1 MGVVPQFDSLWDQ
14 LTAMEHMR
22 MFSKI
27 KGVHNEDIDEE
38 SEALLDQVGLLDVKN
53 ARCGTFSGGMKRRL
67 SVAISAIGNPRIIF
81 FDEPTTGMDPVSRRN
96 VWELMQSLKKD
107 KTIILT
113 THAMEEA
120 DVLADRIA
128 VVVDGRIKCVG
139 SPLNLKNIY
148 GDGYK
153 VSLVCEP
160 GNEVNAIKLMD
171 QIAPSNKFV
180 DDSGGSMIFTVP
192 LSSTKEITPL
202 FKLIEEVDEDD
213 HDRSQIGSYDTNED
227 ALIAK
232 LKSYVSDCGIS
243 HSTLE
248 EVFMKVTG
256 KKQMKK
262 DRQLREGDK
271 HSPAKQSPT
280 SSHSSGNSAEGELT
294 ERNLSSIVKRKSS
307 RRKVQE
313 EVEGH

>member
-1 MGVVPQFDSLWDQ
+1 
-14 LTAMEHMR
+14 
-22 MFSKI
+22 
-27 KGVHNEDIDEE
+27 
-38 SEALLDQVGLLDVKN
+38 
-53 ARCGTFSGGMKRRL
+53 MKRRL

-139 SPLNLKNIY
+139 SPLNLKNVY

-192 LSSTKEITPL
+192 LLSTKEITPL
-202 FKLIEEVDEDD
+202 FKLIEEDED
-213 HDRSQIGSYDTNED
+213 DRSQIGHYSTNED

-232 LKSYVSDCGIS
+232 LKSIVSDCGIS

-262 DRQLREGDK
+262 DRL
-271 HSPAKQSPT
+271 A
-280 SSHSSGNSAEGELT
+280 SS
-294 ERNLSSIVKRKSS
+294 
-307 RRKVQE
+307 
-313 EVEGH
+313 